1 MSPLKNT
8 MKKILILTISI
19 FFINLQAKAF
29 EDCIV
34 TTKGKLTDISI
45 EDNTI
50 IDVYPLITVMNDKNT
65 LIVSPLKVGNTK
77 FCVLKNDKEKVMFN
91 VQVSENKTKID
102 DVKGFSILSIDDP
115 EDEYP
120 FLDEPPFLQ
129 EDE

>member
-1 MSPLKNT
+1 
-8 MKKILILTISI
+8 MKKILILTILI
-19 FFINLQAKAF
+19 LFINLQARAF

-45 EDNTI
+45 EDNTVLN
-50 IDVYPLITVMNDKNT
+50 VYPLITVMNDKNT

-91 VQVSENKTKID
+91 VQVFENKTKID
-102 DVKGFSILSIDDP
+102 EVNGFSILTIDDP
-115 EDEYP
+115 ADEYP
-120 FLDEPPFLQ
+120 FLDEPPFMK